1 MALKMLDNQ
10 DIRSIVQ
17 ASYAPSSWYY
27 CLCTDSEIQQYAG
40 IALSDAEVT
49 NINYLFQYGTQTGS
63 FGPLLAAIGE
73 AVSSRAF
80 IGWTTR
86 EHTGIRT
93 CLRYSH
99 PYLAINS
106 AVDVNL
112 YISGDDS
119 ADLLRGNND
128 NTDLAKYMAQKLRLT
143 L

>member
-17 ASYAPSSWYY
+17 ASYIPPSSLCY
-27 CLCTDSEIQQYAG
+27 CLCTDCEIQQYAG

-86 EHTGIRT
+86 EHTGT
-93 CLRYSH
+93 
-99 PYLAINS
+99 
-106 AVDVNL
+106 
-112 YISGDDS
+112 
-119 ADLLRGNND
+119 
-128 NTDLAKYMAQKLRLT
+128 
-143 L
+143 